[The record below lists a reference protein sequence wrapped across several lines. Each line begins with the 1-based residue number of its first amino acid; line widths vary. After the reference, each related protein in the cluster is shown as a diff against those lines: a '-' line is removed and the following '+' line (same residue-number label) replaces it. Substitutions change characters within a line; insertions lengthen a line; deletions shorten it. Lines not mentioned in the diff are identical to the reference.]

1 MIQYERSWGCFY
13 ASKLTMYFQTDNLSV
28 GYCGKALIKNINIG
42 IEKGKIL
49 CLLGPN
55 GSGKSTV
62 LRSISKHLKK
72 IAGTVFIAKE
82 DMNNLNSVE
91 VAKRL
96 SVVLTEKVAPE
107 LMTCEEVVATGRYP
121 YINYFGKLTDDDQRI
136 IEESM
141 AAVSVLDLMDQ
152 EFTHLSDGQKQRVLL
167 ARAICQQPEIIILD
181 EPTSYLDIRH
191 KIELLGIL
199 RSMAVKQSVTVVL
212 SLHEVDLAAKL
223 ADSIILVKDNTIYG
237 SGCPE
242 DVLNDEVIK
251 TLYGIESGSFNM
263 LMGSVELPKTCLTD
277 PRVFVFGGDGFGTR
291 CYRALHKTG
300 ISFCTGVLYH
310 NDVDYQVA
318 TSLARQTIF
327 EKSFRPISDVIY
339 EQACKAML
347 KCEVIIDTG
356 FDLDGES
363 NRNRQLLEL
372 AYNTNKSIL
381 SLRKQ
386 TLKSKAN
393 VQHFD
398 TIGAMINSKTLK
410 FESEVKTSI
419 SLCS

>member
-1 MIQYERSWGCFY
+1 MGLIFSLKNE
-13 ASKLTMYFQTDNLSV
+13 MYFQTNNLSV
-28 GYCGKALIKNINIG
+28 GYSGKALIRDINIG
-42 IEKGKIL
+42 VEKGKIL

-55 GSGKSTV
+55 GSGKSTI
-62 LRSISKHLKK
+62 LRSISRHLKK

-82 DMNNLNSVE
+82 DMNSLNSVE

-121 YINYFGKLTDDDQRI
+121 YTNHFGKLTAEDQRI
-136 IEESM
+136 VEESM
-141 AAVSVLDLMDQ
+141 AAVCVLDLMDQ
-152 EFTHLSDGQKQRVLL
+152 EFNHLSDGQKQRVLL

-199 RSMAVKQSVTVVL
+199 RKMAVEQNVTVIL

-223 ADSIILVKDNTIYG
+223 ADTIILVKDNSIYG
-237 SGCPE
+237 VGCPE
-242 DVLNDEVIK
+242 DVLDDGVIK
-251 TLYGIESGSFNM
+251 TLYGIEMGSFNM
-263 LMGSVELPKTCLTD
+263 LMGSVELPRTCLTE
-277 PRVFVFGGDGFGTR
+277 PQVFVFGGDGYGTR
-291 CYRALHKTG
+291 CYRALHKSG

-318 TSLARQTIF
+318 MSLARQTVF
-327 EKSFRPISDVIY
+327 EKSFRPIGDAIY

-347 KCEVIIDTG
+347 KCEVIIDSG
-356 FDLDGES
+356 FDLEGET
-363 NRNRQLLEL
+363 NRNRLLLEL
-372 AYNTNKSIL
+372 AYNTNKPIL
-381 SLRKQ
+381 SLRRQSLK
-386 TLKSKAN
+386 TRANIEYFKDIGSMLNCEKLKLKSGEA
-393 VQHFD
+393 
-398 TIGAMINSKTLK
+398 IN
-410 FESEVKTSI
+410 I

>member
-1 MIQYERSWGCFY
+1 
-13 ASKLTMYFQTDNLSV
+13 MYFQTDNLSV
-28 GYCGKALIKNINIG
+28 GYCGQALIKDINIG
-42 IEKGKIL
+42 VEKGKIL

-55 GSGKSTV
+55 GSGKSTI
-62 LRSISKHLKK
+62 LRSISRHLKK

-82 DMNNLNSVE
+82 DMNKLNSVD
-91 VAKRL
+91 VAKCL

-121 YINYFGKLTDDDQRI
+121 YTNHFGKLTAEDHRI
-136 IEESM
+136 VEESM
-141 AAVSVLDLMDQ
+141 KAVSVSDLMDT

-199 RSMAVKQSVTVVL
+199 RKMAVEQNVTVIL

-223 ADSIILVKDNTIYG
+223 ADTIILVKDNKIYG

-242 DVLNDEVIK
+242 DVLDDDVIK

-263 LMGSVELPKTCLTD
+263 LMGSVELPRTCQTEAK
-277 PRVFVFGGDGFGTR
+277 VFVFGGDGYGTR
-291 CYRALHKTG
+291 CYRALHKSG

-310 NDVDYQVA
+310 NDIDYQVA

-327 EKSFRPISDVIY
+327 EKSFRPVSDVIY

-347 KCEVIIDTG
+347 KCEIIIDTG
-356 FDLDGES
+356 FDLDGET

-381 SLRKQ
+381 SLRGQ
-386 TLKSKAN
+386 VLKTKAN
-393 VQHFD
+393 IQHFND
-398 TIGAMINSKTLK
+398 IGSMINSEKLK
-410 FESEVKTSI
+410 LESGDEINI

>member
-1 MIQYERSWGCFY
+1 
-13 ASKLTMYFQTDNLSV
+13 MYFKTDNLSV
-28 GYCGKALIKNINIG
+28 GYGGKALIENINIG

-121 YINYFGKLTDDDQRI
+121 YTNHFGKLTGDDQRI

-141 AAVSVLDLMDQ
+141 AAVSVLDLMDE

-167 ARAICQQPEIIILD
+167 ARAICQQPEIIVLD

-199 RSMAVKQSVTVVL
+199 RSMAVKQNVTVVL

-223 ADSIILVKDNTIYG
+223 ADTIILVKDNKIYG

-242 DVLNDEVIK
+242 DILNDEVIK
-251 TLYGIESGSFNM
+251 TLYGIESGSFNI
-263 LMGSVELPKTCLTD
+263 LMGSVELPRTCLTD

-291 CYRALHKTG
+291 CYRALHKAG

-327 EKSFRPISDVIY
+327 EKSFQPISDVIY

-347 KCEVIIDTG
+347 KCEVMIDTG

-398 TIGAMINSKTLK
+398 TIGAMINSETLK